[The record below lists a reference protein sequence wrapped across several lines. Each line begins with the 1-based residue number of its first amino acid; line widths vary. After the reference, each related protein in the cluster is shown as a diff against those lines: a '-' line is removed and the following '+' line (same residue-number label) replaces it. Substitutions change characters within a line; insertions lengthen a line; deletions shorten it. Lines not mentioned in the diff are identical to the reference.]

1 MPLTAALAVAAGCGD
16 WDVGRDTGRPWRTC
30 WGVSCGVDCTGVAL
44 GVGVPNVPSP
54 GVCVLLAACFGVD
67 FFVSV
72 LPGVDGAVT
81 TGVAVER
88 GGCWDCED
96 CGCGWD

>member
-1 MPLTAALAVAAGCGD
+1 MPLAVAAAGWGD
-16 WDVGRDTGRPWRTC
+16 WDVGRDTGRFGRMC
-30 WGVSCGVDCTGVAL
+30 WGVSFGVECTGVAL
-44 GVGVPNVPSP
+44 GGVGVPNVPSP
-54 GVCVLLAACFGVD
+54 GVCVLLTAGFGVD

-88 GGCWDCED
+88 GGC
-96 CGCGWD
+96 